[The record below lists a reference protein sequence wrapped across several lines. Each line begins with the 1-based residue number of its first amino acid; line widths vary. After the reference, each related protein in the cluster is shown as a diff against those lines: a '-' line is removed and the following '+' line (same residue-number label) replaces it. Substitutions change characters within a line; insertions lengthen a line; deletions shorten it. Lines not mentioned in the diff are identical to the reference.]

1 MTATTLAFTSSV
13 KCGSCDQKVE
23 RKYYITEYHDPMCL
37 SCAGKYYKDS
47 DILKNKYFQKTD
59 NSLKTVLLICEGLIF
74 VVLIVCVNFRRKKPV
89 KQTENGY
96 TSGVDNKIRSVITRE
111 SSEYPKR
118 ERIRKSVKETV
129 KEPVKETVKKTA
141 KEPAKETIKKTAKE
155 SAKETIK
162 KTVKEPAKETAKKP
176 AGKNTD
182 SLKKTKDS
190 FKEKGDSKQAAKK
203 KSSDVPATKSLAKS
217 SVSANRRNQKKES
230 ETKK

>member
-13 KCGSCDQKVE
+13 ICGSCDQKVE

-74 VVLIVCVNFRRKKPV
+74 AVLIVCVNFRRKKPV

-129 KEPVKETVKKTA
+129 KEPVKETVKKTV
-141 KEPAKETIKKTAKE
+141 KEP
-155 SAKETIK
+155 AKETIK

-176 AGKNTD
+176 ACKNTD